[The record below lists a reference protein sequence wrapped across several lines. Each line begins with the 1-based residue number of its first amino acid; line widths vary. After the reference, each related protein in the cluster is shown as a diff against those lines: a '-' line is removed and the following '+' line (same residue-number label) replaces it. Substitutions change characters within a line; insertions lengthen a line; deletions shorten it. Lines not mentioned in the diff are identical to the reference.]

1 MIRPEGATGGEGAE
15 ETAHCRRQEGYD
27 EQVAQ
32 HGEVQAQPIIEY
44 SEDVPH
50 TQRPFGWD
58 EQKEASLE
66 DEEAQQHHKGE
77 AEEVKDS

>member
-1 MIRPEGATGGEGAE
+1 MIRSEGTTRGEGAE
-15 ETAHCRRQEGYD
+15 EAAHRRRQERYD

-32 HGEVQAQPIIEY
+32 HREVQAQPVIEY
-44 SEDVPH
+44 SEDVPQ

-66 DEEAQQHHKGE
+66 DEEAQQHHEGE
-77 AEEVKDS
+77 AEEVKES

>member
-1 MIRPEGATGGEGAE
+1 MIRAEDTTRGEAAE
-15 ETAHCRRQEGYD
+15 EAAHRCRQEGYD
-27 EQVAQ
+27 EQVTQ
-32 HGEVQAQPIIEY
+32 HREVQAQPVIEY
-44 SEDVPH
+44 SEDVPY
-50 TQRPFGWD
+50 TQCPFGWD

>member
-1 MIRPEGATGGEGAE
+1 M
-15 ETAHCRRQEGYD
+15 
-27 EQVAQ
+27 
-32 HGEVQAQPIIEY
+32 IEY

-66 DEEAQQHHKGE
+66 DEEAQQHHEGE
-77 AEEVKDS
+77 AEEVKDSWAHRATSRSISICHKGTACPANPARSRMPSLLHSLIT

>member
-1 MIRPEGATGGEGAE
+1 M
-15 ETAHCRRQEGYD
+15 
-27 EQVAQ
+27 
-32 HGEVQAQPIIEY
+32 IEY
-44 SEDVPH
+44 SERRPY